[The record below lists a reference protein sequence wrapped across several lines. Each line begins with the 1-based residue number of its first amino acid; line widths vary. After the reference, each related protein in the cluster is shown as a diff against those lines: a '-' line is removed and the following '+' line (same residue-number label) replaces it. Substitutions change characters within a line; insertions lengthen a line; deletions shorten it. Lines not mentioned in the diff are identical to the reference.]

1 MALTK
6 AKTLLSFAGEEA
18 PVGPGSGPY
27 AILWGL
33 PNWETPKDTVLA
45 WLKENNISD
54 EQAEKVALA
63 MARKKG
69 RRYSN
74 PWEAFQK
81 LALANRAGGIAAK
94 EAR

>member
-54 EQAEKVALA
+54 EQAEKVALE
-63 MARKKG
+63 MAHKKG